1 MHLPGL
7 EIAGSN
13 TKESYA
19 VQMEDVAVEPGT
31 NVDDDAGFERNGS
44 LGSKVVL
51 PLSKRKPP
59 GMASIDPRAISN
71 G

>member
-1 MHLPGL
+1 MG
-7 EIAGSN
+7 
-13 TKESYA
+13 
-19 VQMEDVAVEPGT
+19 DVAVEPGT
-31 NVDDDAGFERNGS
+31 NVDDDDAGFGRNGS

-59 GMASIDPRAISN
+59 GIASIDPRAISN